1 MLKNHPKGLLV
12 AFFSNMGER
21 FGFYTM
27 MAILVLFLQAKF
39 DLPAEKA
46 GNIYSWFYF
55 SIYALA
61 LLGGILADATKKY
74 KMVILFGIIIMF
86 AGYVIMAVPGM
97 SLTITIIGLLIIALG
112 NGLFKGNLQAV
123 VGQMYD
129 DPKYSK
135 LRDTAFM
142 IFYMGINVG
151 AFFAPHA
158 ANFMRNWWL
167 KTNGFAHDGS
177 LPSLCHQYLKGSL
190 TDTLVLQQLA
200 DKVNLSGP
208 VTDLNAFAN
217 HYLEAFTRGYNY
229 SFMVAAIAMVISLL
243 VYIFFNRFLP
253 NKEKKAVAAQDA
265 AHEKV
270 DFKAFPL
277 LAAIIAMG
285 ITATAL
291 HFIKEVGW
299 TSGFAFGLFAGFV
312 TWIILSSRKDER
324 ERITALVLVFF
335 VVIFFWMSFHQNGLT
350 LTLFAR
356 DYTAKNVSAIT
367 NMFFTLPS
375 MLAIIGS
382 IAGVVLLFYKNLK
395 NNAKIAGGFLFLV
408 SLWISVF
415 LISGAD
421 PTGILGK
428 WFSPFTGSNAIGP
441 EVFQTFNPL
450 FIVALTF
457 PVMAAFTW
465 MNKRA
470 IEPSTPKKIGFG
482 MVIAAL
488 GFIVILLASVG
499 APSPASLKGM
509 PVADISRVSPYW
521 LVSSYL
527 VLTVAELFLSP
538 MGLSFVSKV
547 APSRFQG
554 LMQGGWLLATAVG
567 NKLLFVG
574 TILWDKVNL
583 TTLWLV
589 FIVCCLLS
597 ATFIFSIL
605 KRLEKVGKN

>member
-1 MLKNHPKGLLV
+1 
-12 AFFSNMGER
+12 
-21 FGFYTM
+21 
-27 MAILVLFLQAKF
+27 
-39 DLPAEKA
+39 
-46 GNIYSWFYF
+46 
-55 SIYALA
+55 
-61 LLGGILADATKKY
+61 
-74 KMVILFGIIIMF
+74 
-86 AGYVIMAVPGM
+86 
-97 SLTITIIGLLIIALG
+97 
-112 NGLFKGNLQAV
+112 
-123 VGQMYD
+123 
-129 DPKYSK
+129 
-135 LRDTAFM
+135 
-142 IFYMGINVG
+142 
-151 AFFAPHA
+151 
-158 ANFMRNWWL
+158 
-167 KTNGFAHDGS
+167 
-177 LPSLCHQYLKGSL
+177 
-190 TDTLVLQQLA
+190 
-200 DKVNLSGP
+200 
-208 VTDLNAFAN
+208 
-217 HYLEAFTRGYNY
+217 
-229 SFMVAAIAMVISLL
+229 
-243 VYIFFNRFLP
+243 
-253 NKEKKAVAAQDA
+253 
-265 AHEKV
+265 
-270 DFKAFPL
+270 
-277 LAAIIAMG
+277 
-285 ITATAL
+285 
-291 HFIKEVGW
+291 
-299 TSGFAFGLFAGFV
+299 
-312 TWIILSSRKDER
+312 
-324 ERITALVLVFF
+324 
-335 VVIFFWMSFHQNGLT
+335 
-350 LTLFAR
+350 
-356 DYTAKNVSAIT
+356 
-367 NMFFTLPS
+367 MFFTLPS